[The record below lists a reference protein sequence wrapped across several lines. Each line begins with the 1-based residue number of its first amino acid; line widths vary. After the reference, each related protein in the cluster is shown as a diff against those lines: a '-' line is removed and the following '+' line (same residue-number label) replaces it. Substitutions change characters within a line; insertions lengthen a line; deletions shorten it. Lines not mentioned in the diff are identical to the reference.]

1 MSVVVELPPVALEL
15 GSTRKRTTSFSFP
28 ENRPSKSPRTTMAAS
43 PLRRSESML
52 FLPTPQFNLATAP
65 NNVLNPN
72 APLPYHRT
80 LSYYKEQRM
89 RRKKPPSPADQ
100 LTVRT
105 VALTPTTPSS
115 ALPLLL
121 QSQPQSITKPRSSI
135 AKPPHSIA
143 TTKRSPPTPRGP
155 PAQIILP
162 SPSKP
167 VTTLLTPR
175 SSSPLSPKRF
185 TLPGRPVFP
194 RSKPEPDLY
203 RTAIKMRILATP
215 EGQRFLSLGPRLAM
229 EVLKTTKD
237 IVTVTEDLERMVEDI
252 ESSCCDVVMADPLPL
267 AVPSVSTTC
276 TTPITNQISP
286 TPAPPILT
294 TTWVVVKGDDWE
306 MVDCS

>member
-1 MSVVVELPPVALEL
+1 MSVAVELPPVAFEL
-15 GSTRKRTTSFSFP
+15 ARKRTTSFSFH

-52 FLPTPQFNLATAP
+52 FLPTPQFNPATAP

-80 LSYYKEQRM
+80 LAYYKEQRV
-89 RRKKPPSPADQ
+89 RRKKLPSPADQ

-115 ALPLLL
+115 ALP
-121 QSQPQSITKPRSSI
+121 QPQTQPQSITKPRSSI
-135 AKPPHSIA
+135 SKPPHSIA

-175 SSSPLSPKRF
+175 SSSPLSPKRL

-194 RSKPEPDLY
+194 RSKAEPDLY
-203 RTAIKMRILATP
+203 RTAIKMRILTTP

-229 EVLKTTKD
+229 EVMKTTKD

-252 ESSCCDVVMADPLPL
+252 ESSCCDSPDVVMADPIPL
-267 AVPSVSTTC
+267 AVPSFSTTC
-276 TTPITNQISP
+276 TTPITNQTSP
-286 TPAPPILT
+286 TPAPPVLT
-294 TTWVVVKGDDWE
+294 TTWVVVKGDDWD